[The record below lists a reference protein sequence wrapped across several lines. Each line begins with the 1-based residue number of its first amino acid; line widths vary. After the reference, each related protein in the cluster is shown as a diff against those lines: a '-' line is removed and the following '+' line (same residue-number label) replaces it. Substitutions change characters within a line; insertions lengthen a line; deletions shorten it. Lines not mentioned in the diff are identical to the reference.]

1 MLYDVEIVIPG
12 VAAVYPRHATL
23 DLFGVRVH
31 PRAFYVRYGMPVPIP
46 DSRQHLHPF
55 AKAQV

>member
-1 MLYDVEIVIPG
+1 MLHDVEIVIPRI
-12 VAAVYPRHATL
+12 ATVYPRHAAL

-31 PRAFYVRYGMPVPIP
+31 TRAFDMCHGTFVLVLYPWKHFR
-46 DSRQHLHPF
+46 LL